1 MRIGNLIKLVK
12 GVPKERDF
20 ASDTGTP
27 LIIDTSTGYG
37 YYYDGIAVR
46 ALQTGPASVVGAFS
60 SGFNT
65 GFS

>member
-1 MRIGNLIKLVK
+1 MRAGNLIKLVD

-27 LIIDTSTGYG
+27 LIIDASTGFG

-46 ALQTGPASVVGAFS
+46 TLQTGPASVVGAFS
-60 SGFNT
+60 NGFNSGFA
-65 GFS
+65 